1 MKWTLYVVSVVVM
14 LVASSVRAAEFT
26 GVFSGAAEETPNDSP
41 GTGNALVELDPV
53 LHQLRINV
61 SFSGLGSPA
70 TIAHIHCCAPP
81 GVGAGV
87 ATAIP
92 TFPGFPANV
101 TSGTYQMT
109 FDTTQVSTFNPT
121 FLSSNGNTPAGAEA
135 ALLAGLNGGMAYFNI
150 HTMTFAAGEVRAN
163 LSLVAATPTAVPPA
177 PTATVTPLGGGMP
190 NDDDDSC
197 SIVAPERRR
206 GGRAW
211 HLLIP
216 VAVLVMARR
225 RRR

>member
-1 MKWTLYVVSVVVM
+1 MKWTLCVVSVVVT
-14 LVASSVRAAEFT
+14 LVAGSAQAAVFT
-26 GVFSGAAEETPNDSP
+26 GVFSGAAEETPNNSA

-53 LHQLRINV
+53 LHRLRVDV
-61 SFSGLGSPA
+61 SFSGLGSGA

-81 GVGAGV
+81 GVSAGV

-92 TFPGFPANV
+92 SFPGFPTNV

-121 FLSSNGNTPAGAEA
+121 FLSTNGNTAAGAEA
-135 ALLAGLNGGMAYFNI
+135 ALLAGLNAGTAYFNI
-150 HTMTFAAGEVRAN
+150 HTMTFGAGEVRAN
-163 LSLVAATPTAVPPA
+163 LSLVAPV
-177 PTATVTPLGGGMP
+177 PTATVTPIGGGGS

-197 SIVAPERRR
+197 SIVAPERGR
-206 GGRAW
+206 GSRAW
-211 HLLIP
+211 YLLIP

>member
-1 MKWTLYVVSVVVM
+1 MKWTLCVVSVVVM
-14 LVASSVRAAEFT
+14 LVAGSVQAAEFT
-26 GVFSGAAEETPNDSP
+26 GVFSGAAEESPNESA
-41 GTGNALVELDPV
+41 GTGNALVGLDPV

-61 SFSGLGSPA
+61 SFSGLGSGV

-81 GVGAGV
+81 GVSAGV

-92 TFPGFPANV
+92 SFPGFPTNV

-109 FDTTQVSTFNPT
+109 FDTTQASTFNPT
-121 FLSSNGNTPAGAEA
+121 FLSSNGNTAAGAEA
-135 ALLAGLNGGMAYFNI
+135 ALLAGLNAGMAYFNI

-163 LSLVAATPTAVPPA
+163 LSLVAPV
-177 PTATVTPLGGGMP
+177 PTATVTPLGGGS

-197 SIVAPERRR
+197 SIVAPDRRR
-206 GGRAW
+206 GSRAW
-211 HLLIP
+211 YLLIP

>member
-1 MKWTLYVVSVVVM
+1 MKWTLCVVSVVVM
-14 LVASSVRAAEFT
+14 LVAGSARAADFT
-26 GVFSGAAEETPNDSP
+26 GVFSGAAEESPNASP
-41 GTGNALVELDPV
+41 GTGNALVALDPV

-61 SFSGLGSPA
+61 SFSGLGSPV
-70 TIAHIHCCAPP
+70 TIAHIHCCAAP
-81 GVGAGV
+81 GAGAGV

-109 FDTTQVSTFNPT
+109 FDTTQASTFNPT
-121 FLSSNGNTPAGAEA
+121 FLSSNGNTAAGAEA
-135 ALLAGLNGGMAYFNI
+135 ALLAGLNAGMAYFNI
-150 HTMTFAAGEVRAN
+150 HTMAFAAGEVRAN
-163 LSLVAATPTAVPPA
+163 LSLVAPV
-177 PTATVTPLGGGMP
+177 PTATVTPLGGGS

-197 SIVAPERRR
+197 SILAPERRP
-206 GGRAW
+206 GSRAW
-211 HLLIP
+211 YLLIP